1 MLNLLMNFKSLLLLT
16 SLILFIGCETIKNKT
31 DEIAKKE
38 NEFLSNFIGKE
49 SSELKSNLGIP
60 TEDFI
65 GGTGQNILIYKTNIM
80 HGVKEIDPSKKLS
93 LDSIN
98 GRVVLMNSL
107 YQNYS
112 KFKPKDKYFKNKI

>member
-65 GGTGQNILIYKTNIM
+65 GGTGQNILIYKT
-80 HGVKEIDPSKKLS
+80 KKYGIPCERRFEVNKS
-93 LDSIN
+93 GIVTGFISN
-98 GRVVLMNSL
+98 GC
-107 YQNYS
+107 
-112 KFKPKDKYFKNKI
+112 F